1 MIFCFQTVKL
11 DPSNLQV
18 LSNSEKTLLDAVARG
33 RYQRWSRSISRRK
46 SCCFPV
52 DDDGLVSSQ
61 QLAIAAHAQLA
72 VALMMKT
79 HVLVLLN
86 SLITAP
92 TRQQHPVWGS

>member
-1 MIFCFQTVKL
+1 M
-11 DPSNLQV
+11 P
-18 LSNSEKTLLDAVARG
+18 LLEDVTRG
-33 RYQRWSRSISRRK
+33 GADQ
-46 SCCFPV
+46 FPEENPAGFLLN
-52 DDDGLVSSQ
+52 DDGLVSSQ